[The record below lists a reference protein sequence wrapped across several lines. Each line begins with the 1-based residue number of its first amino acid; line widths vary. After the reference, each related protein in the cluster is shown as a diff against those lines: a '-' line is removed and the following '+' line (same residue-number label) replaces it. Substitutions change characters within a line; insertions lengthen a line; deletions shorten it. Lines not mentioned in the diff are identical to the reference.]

1 MSGPPAVINNIINSN
16 NNKKNFERVY
26 LFEIV
31 PHSLNGCDEGSLL
44 IVGID
49 GGLNRNVILVLHS
62 PHMNTIEVHL
72 FPLSHASDA
81 WFANEPSFVS
91 DGLMQAQTLL
101 SKHMLNDVTLT
112 WDRSQSCIARL
123 LFGEIKPRRLEL
135 SPNLHL
141 LLVLG
146 SHYHGALSLVVYR
159 IQPQSP
165 HLVPVFSDSALAVL
179 DAAFAPDSRSLLV
192 IPTASPSH
200 IWIVPLSPD
209 AAPIVEFDPT
219 LSSAPPANASV
230 ASFSRLTGSI
240 GVIGPALDC
249 FGYLH
254 EPRHIASYGGVSSY
268 MCPPPPT
275 DDVVANAP
283 QYHLATWG
291 DECDGSF
298 CLWSVWSSDA
308 NGASAVPLFRV
319 YPQMLVPS
327 VRNAAWLDDPTTPKN
342 SICMMKFSR
351 TTPELLAVV
360 RRENYRRAQ
369 DNGIALQT
377 IRLDDPDG
385 IVMGVSRIV
394 SSAQSSAQA
403 ILQATW
409 TLPMLLG
416 TQPCAAVVVE
426 DNGVCEINQQV
437 YGAQFLERHE
447 FFHNSVRCIAQVD
460 RYRRLWLDKHGRLRM
475 LHIEPRQA
483 VPQAHSWGAMFDFG
497 SNDNLPLRLLAAKI
511 GYAIKDHR
519 EDASVSL
526 SAKLE
531 AIYTRSVKKAVL
543 SSEPIA
549 PSAVQQ
555 GEAFECV
562 HLYRCFNCGEV
573 LLRPLV
579 CSCGTAAFC
588 GRVCQSRQR

>member
-1 MSGPPAVINNIINSN
+1 
-16 NNKKNFERVY
+16 
-26 LFEIV
+26 
-31 PHSLNGCDEGSLL
+31 
-44 IVGID
+44 
-49 GGLNRNVILVLHS
+49 
-62 PHMNTIEVHL
+62 
-72 FPLSHASDA
+72 
-81 WFANEPSFVS
+81 
-91 DGLMQAQTLL
+91 
-101 SKHMLNDVTLT
+101 
-112 WDRSQSCIARL
+112 
-123 LFGEIKPRRLEL
+123 
-135 SPNLHL
+135 
-141 LLVLG
+141 LLV
-146 SHYHGALSLVVYR
+146 HGALLRDAGAPSLVVYR
-159 IQPQSP
+159 IHSTSPVLQPIFHENALALLRRRLRARLARPRCAARQP
-165 HLVPVFSDSALAVL
+165 RPARIWLVPLVERDTAIHSDRLALCLISPRAPRPRSPSSVLRSIASATCTSRATLRAM
-179 DAAFAPDSRSLLV
+179 AAFRATCARRR
-192 IPTASPSH
+192 
-200 IWIVPLSPD
+200 
-209 AAPIVEFDPT
+209 
-219 LSSAPPANASV
+219 PA
-230 ASFSRLTGSI
+230 
-240 GVIGPALDC
+240 
-249 FGYLH
+249 
-254 EPRHIASYGGVSSY
+254 
-268 MCPPPPT
+268 